1 MPLRVDPDHPCLW
14 SQALMLSCVST
25 RVMWRSQQ
33 LQLLKICKELHSF
46 CFVET
51 RTWNDVQWDLCNQEW
66 RCITAMLV
74 ITDNGGRWLDN
85 CTRKVED
92 DWVGTVKLKPPRGII
107 CIHLWSLQLKRQHR
121 MIESTWHLAELFV
134 TGPARVQTFTSLFPG
149 EFCQAI
155 GTVPTCH
162 ETSACQHLVE
172 KTSYFAAK
180 ECHGC
185 RLQTEWRCWLGEI
198 LRDPQGENGVFFEN
212 IISLFST

>member
-107 CIHLWSLQLKRQHR
+107 CIHLCSHSRHIQESKLLPPKKYLWDNSLL
-121 MIESTWHLAELFV
+121 I
-134 TGPARVQTFTSLFPG
+134 
-149 EFCQAI
+149 
-155 GTVPTCH
+155 
-162 ETSACQHLVE
+162 
-172 KTSYFAAK
+172 Y
-180 ECHGC
+180 
-185 RLQTEWRCWLGEI
+185 EI
-198 LRDPQGENGVFFEN
+198 LPSFSLPSQNKEIQHQPFFQAV
-212 IISLFST
+212 LTK

>member
-46 CFVET
+46 CCVET

-74 ITDNGGRWLDN
+74 ITDHGGRWLDN

-92 DWVGTVKLKPPRGII
+92 DWAGTVKLNPPRGII
-107 CIHLWSLQLKRQHR
+107 CIHLCSLQLRRQHR

-162 ETSACQHLVE
+162 
-172 KTSYFAAK
+172 
-180 ECHGC
+180 
-185 RLQTEWRCWLGEI
+185 
-198 LRDPQGENGVFFEN
+198 
-212 IISLFST
+212 